1 MSAPTPPASARTTK
15 TSTMAPSRDDEKAL
29 FREAA
34 LARLASPSFARLAR
48 SPELRAL
55 AGAVRARRRA
65 R

>member
-34 LARLASPSFARLAR
+34 LARLAELR
-48 SPELRAL
+48 SPRSL
-55 AGAVRARRRA
+55 AGAARARRRA